1 MMPALRAVAT
11 VALMM
16 ALIPVTGALPANA
29 APSEE
34 GVEIKTIPAVEGFQI
49 TLGDETVPTDES
61 GVAQFRTRDRQ
72 NLTER
77 VKVKNQKLKLE
88 GRKVRVEPS
97 NRYLKAAEPTVAMD
111 VFWRVGFSFV
121 DPQRAPVDVGRIE
134 YVQLRSSTGELL
146 EIPANQNVWLQGSRV
161 VTLNGGPQY
170 KEIQWS
176 IEAVKYASSN
186 VVNSAQQRFEPADT
200 GEVEVV
206 LLFYRTNVTVKDAF
220 FGFPSGDAVLVTSP
234 DGRVD
239 RFPLAE
245 NGTVNLPS
253 LQRGEY
259 SIVVEGPGPRMARP
273 VAISRNQVLDLK
285 FYSWLD
291 VGLVGGLL
299 AAFAI
304 GVLLVGWWRRRAHES
319 VVDDEVQ
326 ADLDDE
332 VQADP
337 DNESAPT
344 IQLPINGASAASAS
358 WTHPPWESTAAAWP
372 PSAGGA
378 RRRMSTPESQ

>member
-16 ALIPVTGALPANA
+16 ALIPVTGASPANA

-304 GVLLVGWWRRRAHES
+304 GVLLVGWWRRRAYKS

-332 VQADP
+332 VRADQ